1 MRRGFDLLAH
11 HLMRSFVILCVLFIS
26 SLVLD
31 VESVS
36 FESIPSKE
44 TLTIGNPHLSTI
56 SVVNLRQFAASGVL
70 YPND

>member
-11 HLMRSFVILCVLFIS
+11 HLMPSFIILCVLLKL

-36 FESIPSKE
+36 FESIPSKK
-44 TLTIGNPHLSTI
+44 TLTMGIPHLSPI
-56 SVVNLRQFAASGVL
+56 SVVNLRQFAALGVL